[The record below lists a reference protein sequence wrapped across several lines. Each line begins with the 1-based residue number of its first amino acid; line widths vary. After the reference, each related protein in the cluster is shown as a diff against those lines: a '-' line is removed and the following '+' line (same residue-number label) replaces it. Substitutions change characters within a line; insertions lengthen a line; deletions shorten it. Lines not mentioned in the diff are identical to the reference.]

1 MEESQPPL
9 TPEAEKPVQAGP
21 IMDVVA
27 PPPAEPADGSAPGTP
42 PVTDPSPSTPAP
54 SAPPAHQ
61 KAPPQAKK
69 PRGAGVNAAIFAT
82 VVIIL
87 GLAVLAVYAYT
98 NQK

>member
-42 PVTDPSPSTPAP
+42 PVTDPSTPAP
-54 SAPPAHQ
+54 AAPPAHQ

-69 PRGAGVNAAIFAT
+69 PRAAGVNAAIFAT
-82 VVIIL
+82 VVIVL

-98 NQK
+98 KQK